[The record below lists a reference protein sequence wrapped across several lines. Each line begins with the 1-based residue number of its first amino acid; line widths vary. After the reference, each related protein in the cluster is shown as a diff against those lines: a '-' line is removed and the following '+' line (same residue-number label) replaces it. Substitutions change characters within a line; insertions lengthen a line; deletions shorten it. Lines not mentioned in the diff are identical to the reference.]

1 MTLVMV
7 VTRPMEGKTNRNAII
22 VPVTTS
28 PETRGV
34 GESNRLAENDASCE
48 MSEPDR
54 TKEQVDGA
62 STFIPPTRSDFKV
75 LSGIVEKILT
85 SEQKSNST
93 LKKKKLGEHSEA
105 QVTHIKIF
113 QKERRLLQR
122 VPWKD
127 MREHCPYSSEDRGPG
142 HWRGFARVVF
152 DELGPLHVTKSGDS

>member
-54 TKEQVDGA
+54 TKEQVDGS

-93 LKKKKLGEHSEA
+93 LKKKKSWESIQKHKSRTSRFFKRNGVYYNEFRGKICVNIAHIPPKTVVPVTGEVSPE
-105 QVTHIKIF
+105 
-113 QKERRLLQR
+113 
-122 VPWKD
+122 
-127 MREHCPYSSEDRGPG
+127 
-142 HWRGFARVVF
+142 
-152 DELGPLHVTKSGDS
+152 

>member
-93 LKKKKLGEHSEA
+93 LKKKKVGRAFRSTSHAHQDFSKGTA
-105 QVTHIKIF
+105 SITTSSV
-113 QKERRLLQR
+113 ER
-122 VPWKD
+122 
-127 MREHCPYSSEDRGPG
+127 Y
-142 HWRGFARVVF
+142 A
-152 DELGPLHVTKSGDS
+152 

>member
-1 MTLVMV
+1 
-7 VTRPMEGKTNRNAII
+7 MEGKTNRNAII

-28 PETRGV
+28 PETRVV

-54 TKEQVDGA
+54 TKEQVDGS

-93 LKKKKLGEHSEA
+93 LKKKLGEHSEA

-127 MREHCPYSSEDRGPG
+127 MRER
-142 HWRGFARVVF
+142 
-152 DELGPLHVTKSGDS
+152 